1 MCVLKHSTWAW
12 AHLSPLMKD
21 RECFNTLW
29 FFIPQKELHPTGR
42 PFVHVLSA
50 DQDLVSHSH
59 CSSYATKNCFLIA
72 TLKILARSIFW
83 LINCLTWS
91 VVKTWVLTFCVSCMY
106 CITLSIYCQI
116 LSVVLKQPYSYLS
129 IYYTIN
135 LILCQLN
142 FSIKKP
148 QRLFSFSGDLISCCS
163 Y

>member
-1 MCVLKHSTWAW
+1 
-12 AHLSPLMKD
+12 
-21 RECFNTLW
+21 
-29 FFIPQKELHPTGR
+29 
-42 PFVHVLSA
+42 
-50 DQDLVSHSH
+50 
-59 CSSYATKNCFLIA
+59 
-72 TLKILARSIFW
+72 
-83 LINCLTWS
+83 LTWS

-116 LSVVLKQPYSYLS
+116 LSVVLKQHFCLLTQPCSCLF

-135 LILCQLN
+135 LISCQLN